1 MAKIYALN
9 PGLNLRQVIPEG
21 IYNSSENFVD
31 FLKAYYEWLHTSTL
45 TYIPLSGVFQKGEV
59 IIGSTSKNVATISII
74 KSTTELVI
82 FITGETPFERDE
94 TIVGQTSGAT
104 GKIKSLSDNVLRQ
117 SQNLIDY
124 RDVDK
129 SVDKFTDY
137 LKEELYHA
145 VPASYDGDKRNLA
158 KRIRD
163 FYQTKGQ
170 EQAYKFFMKTL
181 YGQDAEITYPGDDI
195 LRVSAGEFSKKTIIR
210 ARIIDNDGSDRIFE
224 FLFKTIRG
232 RSSNSVANVVDVKK
246 VYLGSQYLAE
256 MTLSLV
262 SGVFQEEE
270 AIYDIGDTSI
280 EPLET
285 TIFGIV
291 SGYTIVYGGSGY
303 VPGDILDITGDGQ
316 QATLRVSDTYRSGID
331 SIDLVQ
337 TAYGYRV
344 GATSNVNNTDTGGS
358 GLIVMVSEIA
368 NSHVIVDVAN
378 SVSYTVGEIAK
389 AIVVNTGEDYYDIP
403 TIELRDNTVYSL
415 GMLTEENFSIV
426 NAGTNYKPGDW
437 LLVDYGNYT
446 ARANVEIISI
456 QEPSDPPA
464 NNYTLNS
471 DQLDLW
477 TFSSANSINNTTEV
491 LDPFATNKAEKI
503 QEAVGSGVVKH
514 YIEKQITLP
523 TAGAYYTYSVY
534 VRIVPGIVT
543 NRNAVIHLSNN
554 AAANTGNI
562 IGATANLIS
571 GTITSGNLGANS
583 AVTNTTI
590 QTLSNSWRRISISG
604 KVDNSSNT
612 VYARIFLQDPDAIH
626 VAYSGASY
634 NGFGNGAIY
643 AIGTQVE
650 TGNTVTSYIPS
661 GATLGV
667 RSGGDYNIYLEDGSK
682 LLGEDISYIKYNTTN
697 IAYTQ
702 WDGIGPISRLKV
714 TNRGKGYSLP
724 YLSNIIVTPQT
735 LTGSSANVQVTGV
748 MGAGANVVVDVA
760 NNSSGIG
767 AIKRIEP
774 LNFGVDYSTAN
785 VDATGS
791 GNGDALIN
799 TIISGSGTTSGQYIS
814 DAGKID
820 YKKIQD
826 SYYYQQYSYVIKSGI
841 EISRYKSV
849 LKSLL
854 HVSGL
859 EVFGEISIVNN
870 LDLRVGSDSPTKLK
884 DITKFLIQILSLSN
898 DNLTV
903 TKLLDFIGSGDTVFA
918 EVPISSVENVTIN
931 TYKYYSF
938 SSPFG
943 VSVYFEVEKNSKIP
957 GTVSINATTKL
968 VTGSETVFTE
978 FFFPGDEFVVI
989 DRTGASSNNRFTVAT
1004 ITNDTT
1010 MSIKKS
1016 PSTDITGAE
1025 AYVLS
1030 I

>member
-1 MAKIYALN
+1 MAKIYSLN
-9 PGLNLRQVIPEG
+9 PGISLRQVIPEG

-59 IIGSTSKNVATISII
+59 LIGSTSKNVATISIV
-74 KSTTELVI
+74 KSTTELVL
-82 FITGETPFERDE
+82 FITGDTPFERDE

-104 GKIKSLSDNVLRQ
+104 GKIKSLVDNVLRQ

-163 FYQTKGQ
+163 FYQAKGQ

-181 YGQDAEITYPGDDI
+181 YGQDAEISYPGDDI

-210 ARIIDNDGSDRIFE
+210 ARIIGGDASAEIFS

-232 RSSNSVANVVDVKK
+232 RTSNSVANVVDVKK

-262 SGVFQEEE
+262 SGVFQAEES
-270 AIYDIGDTSI
+270 IYDIGDISL

-291 SGYTIVYGGSGY
+291 ASYDIAYGGSGY
-303 VPGDILDITGDGQ
+303 VPGDILDINGDGQ
-316 QATLRVSDTYRSGID
+316 QATLRISDTYRSGID

-344 GATSNVNNTDTGGS
+344 GATSNANNTDTGGS

-368 NSHVIVDVAN
+368 NSHVITDIAN

-389 AIVVNTGEDYYDIP
+389 VIVVNTGENYYDIP
-403 TIELRDNTVYSL
+403 TITMRDDAVYSL

-426 NAGTNYKPGDW
+426 NAGNNYRPGDW

-446 ARANVEIISI
+446 ERANVEIISI
-456 QEPSDPPA
+456 QEPSDPPS

-471 DQLDLW
+471 DQLNLW
-477 TFSSANSINNTTEV
+477 TFSSANSINDTTEV
-491 LDPFATNKAEKI
+491 LDPFLTNNAEKL
-503 QEAVGSGVVKH
+503 QETVGSGVVRH

-523 TAGAYYTYSVY
+523 TAGEYYTYSVY
-534 VRIVPGIVT
+534 VRVVPGIVT
-543 NRNAVIHLSNN
+543 NRNAVIHLSNS
-554 AAANTGNI
+554 AGANTGNI
-562 IGATANLIS
+562 IGATANLINDTIAS
-571 GTITSGNLGANS
+571 GYVGANS
-583 AVTNTTI
+583 EVTNTTI
-590 QTLSNSWRRISISG
+590 QTLSNNWRRISISG

-612 VYARIFLQDPDAIH
+612 VYTRIFLQDPESIH
-626 VAYSGASY
+626 VEYSGAEY
-634 NGFGNGAIY
+634 VGFGNGALY

-650 TGNTVTSYIPS
+650 TGNVVTTYIPS
-661 GATLGV
+661 GATVGV
-667 RSGGDYNIYLEDGSK
+667 RSGGDYNVYLEDGSK
-682 LLGEDISYIKYNTTN
+682 LLGEDISYIKYNTTD
-697 IAYTQ
+697 IAYAQ
-702 WDGIGPISRLKV
+702 WDGFGPISRLKV
-714 TNRGKGYSLP
+714 LNRGKGYSLP
-724 YLSNIIVTPQT
+724 YLSNIIVTPQSS
-735 LTGSSANVQVTGV
+735 TGLSANVQVTGV
-748 MGAGANVVVDVA
+748 MGAGANVIVDIA

-767 AIKRIEP
+767 SIKRIEP
-774 LNFGVDYSTAN
+774 SNFGVDYSTAN
-785 VDATGS
+785 VDATSS

-799 TIISGSGTTSGQYIS
+799 AIIAGSGTTAGQYIS

-841 EISRYKSV
+841 EISRYKNV

-854 HVSGL
+854 HASGL
-859 EVFGEISIVNN
+859 EVFGEISIVNV
-870 LDLRVGSDSPTKLK
+870 LDLRVASDSPAKLK
-884 DITKFLIQILSLSN
+884 DITKFIIQLITNPVDTLE
-898 DNLTV
+898 V
-903 TKLLDFIGSGDTVFA
+903 TKLPDFIGGGDTVFA
-918 EVPISSVENVTIN
+918 EIPISAVEHITIN

-943 VSVYFEVEKNSKIP
+943 ISVYFEVEKNRKIP
-957 GTVSINATTKL
+957 GTVSVDATTK
-968 VTGSETVFTE
+968 VVSGSGTEFTE
-978 FFFPGDEFVVI
+978 YFYPGDEFVVL
-989 DRTGASSNNRFTVAT
+989 DRSGATSNNRFTVAT
-1004 ITNDTT
+1004 VTNNTSMT
-1010 MSIKKS
+1010 IKKS